1 MLVWYNLDIIIIS
14 WNVTYY
20 PHDINQRFF
29 SNLVWSNNL
38 TFLRYKNQMKNR
50 KHYTVGTI
58 PSHRGIFQWMC
69 YILIMRSSII
79 PILCLFPK
87 SRVAER
93 EKLYHTYCMFM
104 FYIVCIR
111 KRETASYLQY
121 IYVLDLVYQKERNCI
136 IPTVYLCSRF
146 CVSERE
152 RLYHT
157 WNMFMFYI
165 VCIRQGEAVSCIQ
178 YVYVLDFVYL

>member
-1 MLVWYNLDIIIIS
+1 
-14 WNVTYY
+14 
-20 PHDINQRFF
+20 
-29 SNLVWSNNL
+29 
-38 TFLRYKNQMKNR
+38 MKNR

-58 PSHRGIFQWMC
+58 PRYRGNFQWMC

-79 PILCLFPK
+79 PILCLFPR

-93 EKLYHTYCMFM
+93 GKLYHTYCMRM

-136 IPTVYLCSRF
+136 IPTFYSCSRF
-146 CVSERE
+146 GVSERE
-152 RLYHT
+152 KLHHT
-157 WNMFMFYI
+157 YSLFMFYI
-165 VCIRQGEAVSCIQ
+165 VCIRKRETTSYLQ
-178 YVYVLDFVYL
+178 YIYVLDLVYQKERDCIIPKICLCSILCVSDRGKLYHTYSMFMF

>member
-1 MLVWYNLDIIIIS
+1 
-14 WNVTYY
+14 
-20 PHDINQRFF
+20 
-29 SNLVWSNNL
+29 
-38 TFLRYKNQMKNR
+38 MKNR

-58 PSHRGIFQWMC
+58 PRHRGTFQWMR

-79 PILCLFPK
+79 PILCLFPR

-93 EKLYHTYCMFM
+93 GKLYHTYCIFM

-157 WNMFMFYI
+157 KNMFMLYI
-165 VCIRQGEAVSCIQ
+165 VCIRQGEAVSYIQ
-178 YVYVLDFVYL
+178 YVYVLDFVYQKGGNCIIPTICLCYRFCVSVRGELYHTYNMLMF